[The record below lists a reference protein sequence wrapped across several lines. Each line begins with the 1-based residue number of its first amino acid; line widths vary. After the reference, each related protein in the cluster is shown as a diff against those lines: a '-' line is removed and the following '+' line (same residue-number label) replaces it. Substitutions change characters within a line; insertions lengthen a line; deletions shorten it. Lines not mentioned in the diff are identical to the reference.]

1 MIVGEVALQDLHR
14 VVAYLEYGDQLH
26 LAHNFVFID
35 QEWDAEAYAT
45 SIADFERA
53 RRGARRGRR
62 GFSPTTTSRARA
74 AASTTTASARSA
86 PARSS

>member
-14 VVAYLEYGDQLH
+14 VVAYLGSGDQLH

-45 SIADFERA
+45 SIADFEGLAERHRLA
-53 RRGARRGRR
+53 GVVPRQPRQAAAA
-62 GFSPTTTSRARA
+62 P
-74 AASTTTASARSA
+74 AASTTTASARNA
-86 PARSS
+86 RARSS